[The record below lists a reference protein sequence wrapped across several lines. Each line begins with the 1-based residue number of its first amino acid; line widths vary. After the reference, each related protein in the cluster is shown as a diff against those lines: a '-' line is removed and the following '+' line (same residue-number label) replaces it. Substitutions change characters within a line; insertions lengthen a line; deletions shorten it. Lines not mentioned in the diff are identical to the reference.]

1 MQANRILFVALL
13 TTTTAM
19 ADEQPDVELLE
30 FLGGYEIEVNG
41 EWINPLSLAIE
52 EDGAEMAQD
61 TTQTQRGE
69 SHE

>member
-1 MQANRILFVALL
+1 MQANHFLFTALL
-13 TTTTAM
+13 ASM
-19 ADEQPDVELLE
+19 PVIANDQPDAELLE

-41 EWINPLSLAIE
+41 EWVNPLSLDIE
-52 EDGAEMAQD
+52 ENGAEIAQD

>member
-1 MQANRILFVALL
+1 MQANRILLAALL
-13 TTTTAM
+13 TTTAVL
-19 ADEQPDVELLE
+19 ADDQPDIDLLE
-30 FLGGYEIEVNG
+30 FLGGDEIEVNG
-41 EWINPLSLAIE
+41 EWINPMSLDLE